1 MKTLHRYVARQVL
14 TTLAMTVAVFTGLFL
29 IVNVLKEILPLLL
42 NPQVPLL
49 NVLWAV
55 AMLLPFGLVFA
66 LPMGLL
72 TATLLVFGRLSAD
85 QELTAVRAG
94 GVSLLAL
101 VTPVLWIG
109 VLAAGVS
116 AFATL
121 ELAPRSRI
129 AFKRMSYELGL
140 ARPTALLV
148 EQRYITE
155 FTGWTIYIG
164 KRRGEAEFENVLLYQ
179 SRQDQ
184 LTQRI
189 NARRARVTSDPATR
203 QVIFQLF
210 DAEVFTK
217 SLVPETGK
225 PADGQPAPAAPAA
238 PGSGEWSMVFF
249 DEAPPVRLDLS
260 GAQPVGDKPKLSEM
274 TALELLAER
283 DEHQRRGIDATPV
296 LVNLHRQ
303 VSFSFACVSFT
314 LIGIP
319 LGLRGHRRETSF
331 GIAAALLLTAVYY
344 SFIIL
349 GQSWETRPQ
358 MFPHLIVWIPNFL
371 FQGIGAWLLW
381 RANRGQ
387 F

>member
-1 MKTLHRYVARQVL
+1 MKTLHLYVLRQVL
-14 TTLAMTVAVFTGLFL
+14 ATLAMTVAVFTGLFL
-29 IVNVLKEILPLLL
+29 IVNVLKDLLPLLVS
-42 NPQVPLL
+42 PQVPFMS
-49 NVLWAV
+49 VLQVV

-66 LPMGLL
+66 LPIGLL

-94 GVSLLAL
+94 GVSLLSL
-101 VTPVLWIG
+101 ITPVLWLG
-109 VLAAGVS
+109 VAASAVA
-116 AFATL
+116 AFANL
-121 ELAPRSRI
+121 ELAPRCRVAS
-129 AFKRMSYELGL
+129 KELLYELGM

-155 FTGWTIYIG
+155 FPGWTIYIG
-164 KRRGEAEFENVLLYQ
+164 KRRADDEFENVLLYE

-189 NARRARVTSDPATR
+189 HARRASVTSDPVTR
-203 QVIFQLF
+203 EIIFRLF

-217 SLVPETGK
+217 SLALGGESTPGGSATNS
-225 PADGQPAPAAPAA
+225 PAAQA
-238 PGSGEWSMVFF
+238 GEWGMVFF
-249 DEAPPVRLDLS
+249 EEAPPVRLKPDMQS
-260 GAQPVGDKPKLSEM
+260 SDAKPKLSEM
-274 TALELLAER
+274 TFRQLLTELGEPKR
-283 DEHQRRGIDATPV
+283 PGVDVTPV

-303 VSFSFACVSFT
+303 VSFSFACISFT

-331 GIAAALLLTAVYY
+331 GIAAALILTAVYY

-358 MFPHLIVWIPNFL
+358 MYPHLIVWIPNFL

-381 RANRGQ
+381 RANRGR
-387 F
+387 

>member
-1 MKTLHRYVARQVL
+1 MKTLHGYLARQVL
-14 TTLAMTVAVFTGLFL
+14 ATLAMTVAVFTGLFL

-42 NPQVPLL
+42 NPQVPFL
-49 NVLWAV
+49 NVLQAV
-55 AMLLPFGLVFA
+55 TMLLPFGLVFA

-94 GVSLLAL
+94 GVSLLTL
-101 VTPVLWIG
+101 VTPVLWIS

-116 AFATL
+116 AVATL
-121 ELAPRSRI
+121 ELAPRCRT

-155 FTGWTIYIG
+155 FSGWTIYIG
-164 KRRGEAEFENVLLYQ
+164 RRRNDTEFENVLLYE
-179 SRQDQ
+179 SRQEQ
-184 LTQRI
+184 LARRI
-189 NARRARVTSDPATR
+189 HARRARVTSDPVTR

-217 SLVPETGK
+217 SIVNVIAEPGSTT
-225 PADGQPAPAAPAA
+225 PVASSAPS
-238 PGSGEWSMVFF
+238 GSGEWSMVFF
-249 DEAPPVRLDLS
+249 DEAPPVRLDLT
-260 GAQPVGDKPKLSEM
+260 GAQPLGDKPKLSEM
-274 TALELLAER
+274 TARELLAER
-283 DEHQRRGIDATPV
+283 DDNRRRGIDPTPV

-319 LGLRGHRRETSF
+319 LGLRGHRRETGY

-349 GQSWETRPQ
+349 GQSLETRAHL
-358 MFPHLIVWIPNFL
+358 FPHLIVWIPNFL
-371 FQGIGAWLLW
+371 FQGLGAWLLW
-381 RANRGQ
+381 RANKGV
-387 F
+387 

>member
-1 MKTLHRYVARQVL
+1 MKTLHGYLARQVL
-14 TTLAMTVAVFTGLFL
+14 ATLAMTVAVFTGLFL

-42 NPQVPLL
+42 NPQVPFL
-49 NVLWAV
+49 NVLQAV
-55 AMLLPFGLVFA
+55 TMLLPFGLVFA

-94 GVSLLAL
+94 GVSLLTL
-101 VTPVLWIG
+101 VTPVLWIS

-116 AFATL
+116 AVATL
-121 ELAPRSRI
+121 ELAPRCRT
-129 AFKRMSYELGL
+129 AFKRMSYQLGL

-155 FTGWTIYIG
+155 FSGWTIYIG
-164 KRRGEAEFENVLLYQ
+164 RRRNDTEFENVLLYE
-179 SRQDQ
+179 SRQEQ
-184 LTQRI
+184 LARRI
-189 NARRARVTSDPATR
+189 HARRARVTSDPVTR

-217 SLVPETGK
+217 SIVNVIAEPGSTT
-225 PADGQPAPAAPAA
+225 PVASSAPS
-238 PGSGEWSMVFF
+238 GSGEWSMVFF
-249 DEAPPVRLDLS
+249 DEAPPVRLDLT
-260 GAQPVGDKPKLSEM
+260 GAQPLGDKPKLSEM
-274 TALELLAER
+274 TARELLAER
-283 DEHQRRGIDATPV
+283 DDNRRRGIDPTPV

-319 LGLRGHRRETSF
+319 LGLRGHRRETGY

-349 GQSWETRPQ
+349 GQSLETRAHL
-358 MFPHLIVWIPNFL
+358 FPHLIVWIPNFL
-371 FQGIGAWLLW
+371 FQGLGAWLLW
-381 RANRGQ
+381 RANKGV
-387 F
+387 

>member
-1 MKTLHRYVARQVL
+1 MKTLHGYVARQVL
-14 TTLAMTVAVFTGLFL
+14 ATLAMTVAVFTGLFL

-42 NPQVPLL
+42 SPQVPFTS
-49 NVLWAV
+49 VLQAV
-55 AMLLPFGLVFA
+55 TMLLPFGLVFA

-109 VLAAGVS
+109 GLASGVS
-116 AFATL
+116 ALATL
-121 ELAPRSRI
+121 EVAPRCRV
-129 AFKRMSYELGL
+129 AFKEMTYALGM

-148 EQRYITE
+148 EQRYITD
-155 FTGWTIYIG
+155 FPGWTIYIG
-164 KRRGEAEFENVLLYQ
+164 KRHGEAEFERVLLYEM
-179 SRQDQ
+179 REGQ
-184 LTQRI
+184 LVQRI
-189 NARRARVTSDPATR
+189 HARRARVTVNPAQR
-203 QVIFQLF
+203 EIIFQLF
-210 DAEVFTK
+210 EAEVFRR
-217 SLVPETGK
+217 G
-225 PADGQPAPAAPAA
+225 PAGNGAAANAVGDLSP
-238 PGSGEWSMVFF
+238 VFF

-260 GAQPVGDKPKLSEM
+260 AAQPSQAQPKISEM
-274 TALELLAER
+274 TARQLWAELGDLR
-283 DEHQRRGIDATPV
+283 QRGVDVTPV
-296 LVNLHRQ
+296 LVNLNRQ
-303 VSFSFACVSFT
+303 VSFSFACISFT

-319 LGLRGHRRETSF
+319 LGLRGHRRETSY

-358 MFPHLIVWIPNFL
+358 MYPQLIVWVPNFL

-381 RANRGQ
+381 RANRGL
-387 F
+387 

>member
-42 NPQVPLL
+42 NPQVPLV
-49 NVLWAV
+49 NVLQAV

-109 VLAAGVS
+109 LIAAGVS

-164 KRRGEAEFENVLLYQ
+164 RRRGEAEFENVLLYQ

-217 SLVPETGK
+217 SIVNVVAEPG
-225 PADGQPAPAAPAA
+225 PAAPAA
-238 PGSGEWSMVFF
+238 SSAPPEWSMVFF
-249 DEAPPVRLDLS
+249 DEAPPVRLDVS
-260 GAQPVGDKPKLSEM
+260 GAQPVGDQPKLNEM

-283 DEHQRRGIDATPV
+283 AGHQRRGIDATPV

-381 RANRGQ
+381 RANRGR

>member
-1 MKTLHRYVARQVL
+1 MKTLHGYLARQVL
-14 TTLAMTVAVFTGLFL
+14 ATLAMTVAVFTGLFL

-42 NPQVPLL
+42 NPQVPFL
-49 NVLWAV
+49 NVLQAV
-55 AMLLPFGLVFA
+55 TMLLPFGLVFA

-94 GVSLLAL
+94 GVSLLTL
-101 VTPVLWIG
+101 VTPVLWIS

-116 AFATL
+116 AVATL
-121 ELAPRSRI
+121 ELAPRCRT
-129 AFKRMSYELGL
+129 AFKRMSYQLGL

-155 FTGWTIYIG
+155 FSGWTIYIG
-164 KRRGEAEFENVLLYQ
+164 RRRNDTEFENVLLYEA
-179 SRQDQ
+179 RQEQ
-184 LTQRI
+184 LARRI
-189 NARRARVTSDPATR
+189 HARRARVTSDPVTR

-217 SLVPETGK
+217 SIVNVIAE
-225 PADGQPAPAAPAA
+225 
-238 PGSGEWSMVFF
+238 PGSTTPVASSAPSGSGDWSMVFF
-249 DEAPPVRLDLS
+249 DEAPPVRLDLT
-260 GAQPVGDKPKLSEM
+260 GAQPLGDKPKLSEM
-274 TALELLAER
+274 TARELLAER
-283 DEHQRRGIDATPV
+283 DENRRRGIDPTPV

-319 LGLRGHRRETSF
+319 LGLRGHRRETGY

-349 GQSWETRPQ
+349 GQSLETRAHL
-358 MFPHLIVWIPNFL
+358 FPHLIVWIPNFL
-371 FQGIGAWLLW
+371 FQGLGAWLLW
-381 RANRGQ
+381 RANKGV
-387 F
+387 

>member
-1 MKTLHRYVARQVL
+1 MKTLHGYLARQVL
-14 TTLAMTVAVFTGLFL
+14 ATLAMTVAVFTGLFL

-42 NPQVPLL
+42 NPQVPFL
-49 NVLWAV
+49 NVLQAV
-55 AMLLPFGLVFA
+55 TMLLPFGLVFA

-94 GVSLLAL
+94 GVSLLTL
-101 VTPVLWIG
+101 VTPVLWIS

-116 AFATL
+116 AVATL
-121 ELAPRSRI
+121 ELAPRCRT

-155 FTGWTIYIG
+155 FSGWTIYIG
-164 KRRGEAEFENVLLYQ
+164 RRRNDTEFENVLLYE
-179 SRQDQ
+179 SRQEQ
-184 LTQRI
+184 LARRI
-189 NARRARVTSDPATR
+189 HARRARVTSDPVTR

-217 SLVPETGK
+217 SIVNVIAEPGSTT
-225 PADGQPAPAAPAA
+225 PVASSAPS
-238 PGSGEWSMVFF
+238 GSGEWSMVFF
-249 DEAPPVRLDLS
+249 DEAPPVRLDLT
-260 GAQPVGDKPKLSEM
+260 GAQPLGDKPKLSEM
-274 TALELLAER
+274 TARELLAER
-283 DEHQRRGIDATPV
+283 DENRRRGIDPTPV

-319 LGLRGHRRETSF
+319 LGLRGHRRETGY

-349 GQSWETRPQ
+349 GQSLETRAHL
-358 MFPHLIVWIPNFL
+358 FPHLIVWIPNFL
-371 FQGIGAWLLW
+371 FQGLGAWLLW
-381 RANRGQ
+381 RANKG

>member
-1 MKTLHRYVARQVL
+1 MKTLHGYLARQVL
-14 TTLAMTVAVFTGLFL
+14 ATLAMTVAVFTGLFL

-42 NPQVPLL
+42 NPQVPFL
-49 NVLWAV
+49 NVLQAV
-55 AMLLPFGLVFA
+55 TMLLPFGLVFA

-94 GVSLLAL
+94 GVSLLTL
-101 VTPVLWIG
+101 VTPVLWIS

-116 AFATL
+116 AVATL
-121 ELAPRSRI
+121 ELAPRCRT
-129 AFKRMSYELGL
+129 AFKRMSYQLGL

-155 FTGWTIYIG
+155 FSGWTIYIG
-164 KRRGEAEFENVLLYQ
+164 RRRNDTEFENVLLYE
-179 SRQDQ
+179 SRQEQ
-184 LTQRI
+184 LARRI
-189 NARRARVTSDPATR
+189 HARRARVTSDPVTR

-217 SLVPETGK
+217 SIVNVIAEPGSTM
-225 PADGQPAPAAPAA
+225 PVASSAPS
-238 PGSGEWSMVFF
+238 GSGEWSMVFF
-249 DEAPPVRLDLS
+249 DEAPPVRLDLT
-260 GAQPVGDKPKLSEM
+260 GAQPLGDKPKLSEM
-274 TALELLAER
+274 TARELLAER
-283 DEHQRRGIDATPV
+283 DDNRRRGIDPTPV

-319 LGLRGHRRETSF
+319 LGLRGHRRETGY

-349 GQSWETRPQ
+349 GQSLETRAHL
-358 MFPHLIVWIPNFL
+358 FPHLIVWIPNFL
-371 FQGIGAWLLW
+371 FQGLGVWLLW
-381 RANRGQ
+381 RANKGV
-387 F
+387 

>member
-14 TTLAMTVAVFTGLFL
+14 ATLAMTVAVFTGLFL

-42 NPQVPLL
+42 SPQVPFTS
-49 NVLWAV
+49 VLQAV

-109 VLAAGVS
+109 VLASGVS

-121 ELAPRSRI
+121 ELAPRCRV
-129 AFKRMSYELGL
+129 AFKEMTYALGM

-148 EQRYITE
+148 EQRYITD
-155 FTGWTIYIG
+155 FPGWTIFIG
-164 KRRGEAEFENVLLYQ
+164 KRHGEAEFERVLLYEM
-179 SRQDQ
+179 RDGQ
-184 LTQRI
+184 LVQRI
-189 NARRARVTSDPATR
+189 HARRARVTANPER
-203 QVIFQLF
+203 REILFQLF
-210 DAEVFTK
+210 EAEVFRRGPTGNGGA
-217 SLVPETGK
+217 ETNAVGDLS
-225 PADGQPAPAAPAA
+225 P
-238 PGSGEWSMVFF
+238 VFF

-260 GAQPVGDKPKLSEM
+260 GTQPSQGKPKISEM
-274 TALELLAER
+274 TARQLWAALGELKER
-283 DEHQRRGIDATPV
+283 GVDATPV
-296 LVNLHRQ
+296 LVNLNRQ
-303 VSFSFACVSFT
+303 VSFSFACISFT

-319 LGLRGHRRETSF
+319 LGLRGHRRETSY

-349 GQSWETRPQ
+349 GQSWETRPHMYPQ
-358 MFPHLIVWIPNFL
+358 LIVWVPNFL

-381 RANRGQ
+381 RANRGL
-387 F
+387 

>member
-14 TTLAMTVAVFTGLFL
+14 VTLVMTVAVFTGLFL

-42 NPQVPLL
+42 SPQVPFTS
-49 NVLWAV
+49 VLQAV

-109 VLAAGVS
+109 VLASGLS
-116 AFATL
+116 AFAKL
-121 ELAPRSRI
+121 EIAPRCRV
-129 AFKRMSYELGL
+129 AFKEMTYALGM

-148 EQRYITE
+148 EQRYISD
-155 FTGWTIYIG
+155 FPGWTIYIG
-164 KRRGEAEFENVLLYQ
+164 KRRSDAEFENVLLYEM
-179 SRQDQ
+179 RGGQ
-184 LTQRI
+184 LVQRI
-189 NARRARVTSDPATR
+189 HARRARVTANPA
-203 QVIFQLF
+203 QQEIIFQLF
-210 DAEVFTK
+210 EAEIFGRA
-217 SLVPETGK
+217 PTGAGGGG
-225 PADGQPAPAAPAA
+225 PNVVGDLSP
-238 PGSGEWSMVFF
+238 VFF

-260 GAQPVGDKPKLSEM
+260 AAQPSHGQRKISEM
-274 TALELLAER
+274 TALQLWAER
-283 DEHQRRGIDATPV
+283 RELEQRGVDATPV
-296 LVNLHRQ
+296 LVNLNRQ
-303 VSFSFACVSFT
+303 VSFSFACLSFT

-349 GQSWETRPQ
+349 GQSWETRPELY
-358 MFPHLIVWIPNFL
+358 PHLIVWVPNFL
-371 FQGIGAWLLW
+371 FQGLGAWLLW
-381 RANRGQ
+381 RANRSL
-387 F
+387 

>member
-1 MKTLHRYVARQVL
+1 MSTLHRYVARQVL
-14 TTLAMTVAVFTGLFL
+14 ATLAMTVAVFTGLFL
-29 IVNVLKEILPLLL
+29 IVNVLKEVLPLLL
-42 NPQVPLL
+42 NPQVPFLS
-49 NVLWAV
+49 VLWAV

-121 ELAPRSRI
+121 ELAPRSRV
-129 AFKRMSYELGL
+129 AFKEMSYQLGL

-164 KRRGEAEFENVLLYQ
+164 RRRGDAEFENVLLYQ

-184 LTQRI
+184 LAQRI

-203 QVIFQLF
+203 QVILQLF

-217 SLVPETGK
+217 SIANVVAEPG
-225 PADGQPAPAAPAA
+225 PPAPVASPAP

-260 GAQPVGDKPKLSEM
+260 GSQPLGDKPKLNEM
-274 TALELLAER
+274 TARQLLAER
-283 DEHQRRGIDATPV
+283 DEQLRRGIDPTPV

-358 MFPHLIVWIPNFL
+358 MHPHLIVWAPNFL
-371 FQGIGAWLLW
+371 FQGLGAWLLW
-381 RANRGQ
+381 RANRGLS
-387 F
+387 

>member
-1 MKTLHRYVARQVL
+1 MKTLHRYVARQL
-14 TTLAMTVAVFTGLFL
+14 LATLAMTVAVFTGLFL

-42 NPQVPLL
+42 SPQVPFTS
-49 NVLWAV
+49 VLHAV
-55 AMLLPFGLVFA
+55 ALLLPFGLVFA

-109 VLAAGVS
+109 VLASGVS

-121 ELAPRSRI
+121 ELAPRCRV
-129 AFKRMSYELGL
+129 AFKEMTYNFGM

-148 EQRYITE
+148 EQRYITD
-155 FTGWTIYIG
+155 FPGWTIYIG
-164 KRRGEAEFENVLLYQ
+164 KRRGDAEFENVLLYEM
-179 SRQDQ
+179 RDGQ
-184 LTQRI
+184 LVQRI
-189 NARRARVTSDPATR
+189 HARRARVTANPGQR
-203 QVIFQLF
+203 EILFQLF
-210 DAEVFTK
+210 EAEIFTR
-217 SLVPETGK
+217 
-225 PADGQPAPAAPAA
+225 AMA
-238 PGSGEWSMVFF
+238 GEGGTATNVVGDLTPVFF

-260 GAQPVGDKPKLSEM
+260 GAQPTDAKPKLSEM
-274 TALELLAER
+274 TGRQLRAELRER
-283 DEHQRRGIDATPV
+283 QQQGLDVTPV

-303 VSFSFACVSFT
+303 VSFSFACISFT

-358 MFPHLIVWIPNFL
+358 MYPHLIVWVPNFL
-371 FQGIGAWLLW
+371 FQGISAWLLW
-381 RANRGQ
+381 RANRGLGAG
-387 F
+387 

>member
-1 MKTLHRYVARQVL
+1 MKTLHGYLARQVL
-14 TTLAMTVAVFTGLFL
+14 ATLAMTVAVFTGLFL

-42 NPQVPLL
+42 NPQVPFL
-49 NVLWAV
+49 NVLQAV
-55 AMLLPFGLVFA
+55 TMLLPFGLVFA

-94 GVSLLAL
+94 GVSLLTL
-101 VTPVLWIG
+101 VTPVLWIS

-116 AFATL
+116 AVATL
-121 ELAPRSRI
+121 ELAPRCRT

-155 FTGWTIYIG
+155 FSGWTIYIG
-164 KRRGEAEFENVLLYQ
+164 RRRNDTEFENVLLYE
-179 SRQDQ
+179 SRQEQ
-184 LTQRI
+184 LARRI
-189 NARRARVTSDPATR
+189 HARRARVTSDPVTR

-217 SLVPETGK
+217 SIVNVIAEPGSTT
-225 PADGQPAPAAPAA
+225 PVASSAPS
-238 PGSGEWSMVFF
+238 GSGEWSMVFF
-249 DEAPPVRLDLS
+249 DEAPPVRLDLT
-260 GAQPVGDKPKLSEM
+260 GAQPLGDKPKLSEM
-274 TALELLAER
+274 TARELLAER
-283 DEHQRRGIDATPV
+283 DENRRRGIDPTPV

-319 LGLRGHRRETSF
+319 LGLRGHRRETGY

-349 GQSWETRPQ
+349 GQSLETRAHL
-358 MFPHLIVWIPNFL
+358 FPHLIVWIPNFL
-371 FQGIGAWLLW
+371 FQGLGAWLLW
-381 RANRGQ
+381 RANKGV
-387 F
+387 

>member
-1 MKTLHRYVARQVL
+1 MKTLHLYVTRQVL

-29 IVNVLKEILPLLL
+29 IVNVLKDILPLLL
-42 NPQVPLL
+42 SPQVPFTS
-49 NVLWAV
+49 VLQAV
-55 AMLLPFGLVFA
+55 ALLLPYGLVFA

-109 VLAAGVS
+109 VIASSVS

-121 ELAPRSRI
+121 ELAPRCRV
-129 AFKRMSYELGL
+129 AFKEMSYAFGM

-148 EQRYITE
+148 EQRYITD
-155 FTGWTIYIG
+155 FPGWTIYIG
-164 KRRGEAEFENVLLYQ
+164 KRRGDAEFENVLLYE
-179 SRQDQ
+179 SRQEQ

-189 NARRARVTSDPATR
+189 HARRARVTSDSATR
-203 QVIFQLF
+203 KIIFQLF

-217 SLVPETGK
+217 SLVMTPGAGTDAATNQP
-225 PADGQPAPAAPAA
+225 PASPQ
-238 PGSGEWSMVFF
+238 SGEWSMVFF
-249 DEAPPVRLDLS
+249 EEAPPVRLDLS
-260 GAQPVGDKPKLSEM
+260 GVQPLGAKPKYGEM
-274 TALELLAER
+274 TFTQLRAELREL
-283 DEHQRRGIDATPV
+283 QRQGIDPSPV

-331 GIAAALLLTAVYY
+331 GIAAALMLTAVYY

-358 MFPHLIVWIPNFL
+358 MYPHLIVWVPNFL

-381 RANRGQ
+381 RANRGL
-387 F
+387 

>member
-42 NPQVPLL
+42 NPQVPLV
-49 NVLWAV
+49 NVLQAV
-55 AMLLPFGLVFA
+55 GMLLPFGLVFA

-109 VLAAGVS
+109 LIAAGVS

-164 KRRGEAEFENVLLYQ
+164 RRLGEAEFENVLLYQ

-189 NARRARVTSDPATR
+189 NARRARVTSDPVTR

-210 DAEVFTK
+210 EAEVFTK
-217 SLVPETGK
+217 SIVNVVAEPG
-225 PADGQPAPAAPAA
+225 PAAPAA
-238 PGSGEWSMVFF
+238 SSAPPGSGEWSMVFF

-260 GAQPVGDKPKLSEM
+260 GAQPVGDQPKLNEM

-283 DEHQRRGIDATPV
+283 AGHQRRGIDATPV

-349 GQSWETRPQ
+349 GQSWETRPK

-381 RANRGQ
+381 RANRGR

>member
-42 NPQVPLL
+42 NPQVPLV
-49 NVLWAV
+49 NVLQAV

-109 VLAAGVS
+109 LIAAGVS

-155 FTGWTIYIG
+155 FPGWTIYIG
-164 KRRGEAEFENVLLYQ
+164 RRRGEAEFENVLLYQ

-217 SLVPETGK
+217 SIVNVVAEPG
-225 PADGQPAPAAPAA
+225 PAAPAA
-238 PGSGEWSMVFF
+238 SSAPPGSGEWSMVFF
-249 DEAPPVRLDLS
+249 DEAPPVRLDVS
-260 GAQPVGDKPKLSEM
+260 GAQPVGDQPKLNEM

-283 DEHQRRGIDATPV
+283 AGHQRRGIDATPV

-381 RANRGQ
+381 RANRGRY
-387 F
+387 

>member
-1 MKTLHRYVARQVL
+1 MMKTLHRYVARQIL
-14 TTLAMTVAVFTGLFL
+14 ATLAMTVAVFTGLFL

-42 NPQVPLL
+42 SPQVPFVS
-49 NVLWAV
+49 VLQAV
-55 AMLLPFGLVFA
+55 AMLLPFGLIFA

-94 GVSLLAL
+94 GVSLVAL

-109 VLAAGVS
+109 LIASGVS

-121 ELAPRSRI
+121 ELAPRCRV
-129 AFKRMSYELGL
+129 AFKEMTYALGI

-155 FTGWTIYIG
+155 FPGWTIYIG
-164 KRRGEAEFENVLLYQ
+164 KRRGDAEFENVLLYEM
-179 SRQDQ
+179 REGQ
-184 LTQRI
+184 LVQRI
-189 NARRARVTSDPATR
+189 HARRARVTANPGNR
-203 QVIFQLF
+203 EMLFQLF
-210 DAEVFTK
+210 EAEIFTR
-217 SLVPETGK
+217 SLGGES
-225 PADGQPAPAAPAA
+225 
-238 PGSGEWSMVFF
+238 GSATNVVGDLSPVFF

-260 GAQPVGDKPKLSEM
+260 AAQPSQGQPKFSEM
-274 TALELLAER
+274 TFVQLLAER
-283 DEHQRRGIDATPV
+283 RELQQRGIDATPV

-303 VSFSFACVSFT
+303 VSFSCACISFT

-358 MFPHLIVWIPNFL
+358 LYPHLIVWVPNFL
-371 FQGIGAWLLW
+371 FQGLGAWMLW
-381 RANRGQ
+381 RANRGL
-387 F
+387 

>member
-1 MKTLHRYVARQVL
+1 MKTLHGYLARQVL
-14 TTLAMTVAVFTGLFL
+14 ATLAMTVAVFTGLFL

-42 NPQVPLL
+42 NPQVPFL
-49 NVLWAV
+49 NVLQAV
-55 AMLLPFGLVFA
+55 TMLLPFGLVFA

-94 GVSLLAL
+94 GVSLLTL
-101 VTPVLWIG
+101 VTPVLWIS

-116 AFATL
+116 AVATL
-121 ELAPRSRI
+121 ELAPRCRT
-129 AFKRMSYELGL
+129 AFKRMSYQLGL

-155 FTGWTIYIG
+155 FSGWTIYIG
-164 KRRGEAEFENVLLYQ
+164 RRRNDTEFENVLLYE
-179 SRQDQ
+179 SRQEQ
-184 LTQRI
+184 LARRI
-189 NARRARVTSDPATR
+189 HARRARVTSDPVTR

-217 SLVPETGK
+217 SIVNVIAEPGSTT
-225 PADGQPAPAAPAA
+225 PVASSAPS
-238 PGSGEWSMVFF
+238 GSGEWSMVFF
-249 DEAPPVRLDLS
+249 DEAPPVRLDLT
-260 GAQPVGDKPKLSEM
+260 GAQPLGDKPKLSEM
-274 TALELLAER
+274 TARELLAER
-283 DEHQRRGIDATPV
+283 DENRRRGIDPTPV

-319 LGLRGHRRETSF
+319 LGLRGHRRETGY

-349 GQSWETRPQ
+349 GQSLETRAHL
-358 MFPHLIVWIPNFL
+358 FPHLIVWIPNFL
-371 FQGIGAWLLW
+371 FQGLGAWLLW
-381 RANRGQ
+381 RANKGV
-387 F
+387 

>member
-1 MKTLHRYVARQVL
+1 MKTLHRYVTRQVL
-14 TTLAMTVAVFTGLFL
+14 TTLAMTVAVFTGLL
-29 IVNVLKEILPLLL
+29 LVGNILKDVLPLLL
-42 NPQVPLL
+42 SPQVPFTS
-49 NVLWAV
+49 VLQ
-55 AMLLPFGLVFA
+55 AMALLLPYGLVFA

-85 QELTAVRAG
+85 QELTAVHAG

-109 VLAAGVS
+109 VLAGGVS

-121 ELAPRSRI
+121 ELAPRCRV
-129 AFKRMSYELGL
+129 AFTGMKYAFGL

-148 EQRYITE
+148 EQRYITD
-155 FTGWTIYIG
+155 FPGWTIYIG
-164 KRRGEAEFENVLLYQ
+164 KRQGDAEFENVLLYE
-179 SRQDQ
+179 SRQQQ

-189 NARRARVTSDPATR
+189 HARRARVTSDPETR
-203 QVIFQLF
+203 QIIFQLF
-210 DAEVFTK
+210 NAEVFTK
-217 SLVPETGK
+217 SLVTTPGVGTG
-225 PADGQPAPAAPAA
+225 AVTNQPPVSAQ
-238 PGSGEWSMVFF
+238 SGEWGMVFF

-260 GAQPVGDKPKLSEM
+260 GAQPSDAKPKHSEM
-274 TALELLAER
+274 TFTQLRAELREL
-283 DEHQRRGIDATPV
+283 QQRGIDPTPV

-303 VSFSFACVSFT
+303 ISFSFACVSFT

-358 MFPHLIVWIPNFL
+358 MYPQLIVWVPNFL

-381 RANRGQ
+381 RANRGL
-387 F
+387 

>member
-1 MKTLHRYVARQVL
+1 MKTLHLYVSRQVL
-14 TTLAMTVAVFTGLFL
+14 ATLAMTVAVFTGLFL
-29 IVNVLKEILPLLL
+29 IVNVLKDVLSLLL
-42 NPQVPLL
+42 SPQVPVTS
-49 NVLWAV
+49 VLQAV
-55 AMLLPFGLVFA
+55 ALLLPYGLVFA

-101 VTPVLWIG
+101 VTPVLCLG
-109 VLAAGVS
+109 VIASGVS

-121 ELAPRSRI
+121 ELAPRCRV
-129 AFKRMSYELGL
+129 AFKEMSYALGM

-148 EQRYITE
+148 EQRYITD
-155 FTGWTIYIG
+155 FPGWTIYIG
-164 KRRGEAEFENVLLYQ
+164 TRRGDTEFANVLLYE
-179 SRQDQ
+179 SRQEQ
-184 LTQRI
+184 LTRRI
-189 NARRARVTSDPATR
+189 HARRARVTSDPATR

-217 SLVPETGK
+217 SIVNVVAEPGPPT
-225 PADGQPAPAAPAA
+225 PVTSTAPA
-238 PGSGEWSMVFF
+238 GSGEWSMVFF
-249 DEAPPVRLDLS
+249 EEAPPVRLDFS
-260 GAQPVGDKPKLSEM
+260 GAQPSDGKPKHSEM
-274 TALELLAER
+274 TFQQLLAELAELR
-283 DEHQRRGIDATPV
+283 QRGIDPTPV

-358 MFPHLIVWIPNFL
+358 MYPHLIVWVPNFL
-371 FQGIGAWLLW
+371 FQGLGGWLLW
-381 RANRGQ
+381 RANRGL
-387 F
+387 

>member
-1 MKTLHRYVARQVL
+1 MKTLHRYVARQML
-14 TTLAMTVAVFTGLFL
+14 TTLFMAVAVFTGLFL

-42 NPQVPLL
+42 NPQVPLTS
-49 NVLWAV
+49 VLRAV

-85 QELTAVRAG
+85 QELIAVRAG

-109 VLAAGVS
+109 LVASGVS
-116 AFATL
+116 AFASL

-129 AFKRMSYELGL
+129 AFKRMSFELGL

-155 FTGWTIYIG
+155 FTGWTIYLG
-164 KRRGEAEFENVLLYQ
+164 RRRGESEFENVLLYQ

-189 NARRARVTSDPATR
+189 NARRARVTSDPTTR
-203 QVIFQLF
+203 QIIFQLF

-217 SLVPETGK
+217 SIGSIVTEQGSTAP
-225 PADGQPAPAAPAA
+225 PAGSAV

-260 GAQPVGDKPKLSEM
+260 GTQSAGNQPKLSEM
-274 TALELLAER
+274 TARELLAER
-283 DEHQRRGIDATPV
+283 AAHQRRGIDATPV

-344 SFIIL
+344 SFMIL
-349 GQSWETRPQ
+349 GQSLEFRPET
-358 MFPHLIVWIPNFL
+358 FPHLIVWIPNFL

-381 RANRGQ
+381 RANRGRL
-387 F
+387 

>member
-1 MKTLHRYVARQVL
+1 MKTLHGYLARQVL
-14 TTLAMTVAVFTGLFL
+14 ATLAMTVAVFTGLFL

-42 NPQVPLL
+42 NPQVPFL
-49 NVLWAV
+49 NVLQAV
-55 AMLLPFGLVFA
+55 TMLLPFGLVFA

-94 GVSLLAL
+94 GVSLLTL
-101 VTPVLWIG
+101 VTPVLWIS

-116 AFATL
+116 AVATL
-121 ELAPRSRI
+121 ELAPRCRT

-155 FTGWTIYIG
+155 FSGWTIYIG
-164 KRRGEAEFENVLLYQ
+164 RRRNDTEFEDVLLYE
-179 SRQDQ
+179 SRQEQ
-184 LTQRI
+184 LARRI
-189 NARRARVTSDPATR
+189 HARRARVTSDPVTR

-217 SLVPETGK
+217 SIVNVIAEPGSTT
-225 PADGQPAPAAPAA
+225 PVASSAPS
-238 PGSGEWSMVFF
+238 GSGEWSMVFF
-249 DEAPPVRLDLS
+249 DEAPPVRLDLT
-260 GAQPVGDKPKLSEM
+260 GAQPLGDKPKLSEM
-274 TALELLAER
+274 TARELLAER
-283 DEHQRRGIDATPV
+283 DENRRRGIDPTPV

-319 LGLRGHRRETSF
+319 LGLRGHRRETGY

-349 GQSWETRPQ
+349 GQSLETRAHL
-358 MFPHLIVWIPNFL
+358 FPHLIVWIPNFL
-371 FQGIGAWLLW
+371 FQGLGAWLLW
-381 RANRGQ
+381 RANKGV
-387 F
+387 

>member
-1 MKTLHRYVARQVL
+1 MKTLHGYLARQVL
-14 TTLAMTVAVFTGLFL
+14 ATLAMTVAVFTGLFL

-42 NPQVPLL
+42 NPQVPFL
-49 NVLWAV
+49 NVLQAV
-55 AMLLPFGLVFA
+55 TMLLPFGLVFA

-94 GVSLLAL
+94 GVSLLTL
-101 VTPVLWIG
+101 VTPVLWIS

-116 AFATL
+116 AVATL
-121 ELAPRSRI
+121 ELAPRCRT
-129 AFKRMSYELGL
+129 AFKRMSYQLGL

-155 FTGWTIYIG
+155 FSGWTIYIG
-164 KRRGEAEFENVLLYQ
+164 RRRNDTEFENVLLYE
-179 SRQDQ
+179 SRQEQ
-184 LTQRI
+184 LARRI
-189 NARRARVTSDPATR
+189 HARRARVTSDPVTR

-217 SLVPETGK
+217 SIVNVIAEPGSTT
-225 PADGQPAPAAPAA
+225 PVASSAPS
-238 PGSGEWSMVFF
+238 GSGEWSMVFF
-249 DEAPPVRLDLS
+249 DEAPPVRLDLT
-260 GAQPVGDKPKLSEM
+260 GAQPLGDKPKLSEM
-274 TALELLAER
+274 TARELLAER
-283 DEHQRRGIDATPV
+283 DENRRRGIDPTPV

-319 LGLRGHRRETSF
+319 LGLRGHRRETGY

-349 GQSWETRPQ
+349 GQSLETRAHL
-358 MFPHLIVWIPNFL
+358 FPHLIVWIPNFL
-371 FQGIGAWLLW
+371 FQGLGAWLLW
-381 RANRGQ
+381 RANKG

>member
-1 MKTLHRYVARQVL
+1 MKTLHRYIARQVL

-49 NVLWAV
+49 NVLQAI

-94 GVSLLAL
+94 GVSLIAL
-101 VTPVLWIG
+101 VTPVLWLG

-121 ELAPRSRI
+121 ELAPRCRV
-129 AFKRMSYELGL
+129 AFKEMSYQLGV

-155 FTGWTIYIG
+155 FPGWTIYIG
-164 KRRGEAEFENVLLYQ
+164 RRLGEAEFENVLLYQ
-179 SRQDQ
+179 SRQEQ

-189 NARRARVTSDPATR
+189 HARRARVSSDPATR
-203 QVIFQLF
+203 QLVFQLF
-210 DAEVFTK
+210 DAEIFTR
-217 SLVPETGK
+217 SIVNVVAEPG
-225 PADGQPAPAAPAA
+225 PAAPVASSA
-238 PGSGEWSMVFF
+238 PPGSSEWSMVFF
-249 DEAPPVRLDLS
+249 DEAPPVRLDLTS
-260 GAQPVGDKPKLSEM
+260 AQPAGGKPKLNEM
-274 TALELLAER
+274 TARQLWAER
-283 DEHQRRGIDATPV
+283 DEQVRRGIDPTPV

-349 GQSWETRPQ
+349 GQSLETRSHL
-358 MFPHLIVWIPNFL
+358 FPHLIVWIPNFL
-371 FQGIGAWLLW
+371 FQGLGAWLLW
-381 RANRGQ
+381 RANKGV
-387 F
+387 

>member
-1 MKTLHRYVARQVL
+1 MKTLHGYLARQVL
-14 TTLAMTVAVFTGLFL
+14 ATLAMTVAVFTGLFL

-42 NPQVPLL
+42 NPQVPFL
-49 NVLWAV
+49 NVLQAV
-55 AMLLPFGLVFA
+55 TMLLPFGLVFA

-94 GVSLLAL
+94 GVSLLTL
-101 VTPVLWIG
+101 VTPVLWIS

-116 AFATL
+116 AVATL
-121 ELAPRSRI
+121 ELAPRCRT
-129 AFKRMSYELGL
+129 AFKRMSYQLGL

-155 FTGWTIYIG
+155 FSGWTIYIG
-164 KRRGEAEFENVLLYQ
+164 RRRSDTEFENVLLYE
-179 SRQDQ
+179 SRQEQ
-184 LTQRI
+184 LARRI
-189 NARRARVTSDPATR
+189 HARRARVTSDPETR

-217 SLVPETGK
+217 SIVNVIAEPGSTT
-225 PADGQPAPAAPAA
+225 PVASSAPS
-238 PGSGEWSMVFF
+238 GSGEWSMVFF
-249 DEAPPVRLDLS
+249 DEAPPVRLDLT
-260 GAQPVGDKPKLSEM
+260 GAQPLGDKPKLSEM
-274 TALELLAER
+274 TARELLAER
-283 DEHQRRGIDATPV
+283 DDNRRRGIDPTPV

-319 LGLRGHRRETSF
+319 LGLRGHRRETGY

-349 GQSWETRPQ
+349 GQSLETRSHL
-358 MFPHLIVWIPNFL
+358 FPHLIVWIPNFL
-371 FQGIGAWLLW
+371 FQGLGAWLLW
-381 RANRGQ
+381 RANKGV
-387 F
+387 

>member
-1 MKTLHRYVARQVL
+1 MRTLHRYLARQVL
-14 TTLAMTVAVFTGLFL
+14 VTLAMTVAVFTGLFL
-29 IVNVLKEILPLLL
+29 IVNVLKEILPLLVS
-42 NPQVPLL
+42 PQVPFLSAL
-49 NVLWAV
+49 QAL

-85 QELTAVRAG
+85 QELVAVRAG

-101 VTPVLWIG
+101 VTPVLWMS

-121 ELAPRSRI
+121 ELAPRSRV
-129 AFKRMSYELGL
+129 AFKELGYQL
-140 ARPTALLV
+140 GVARPTALLV

-155 FTGWTIYIG
+155 FSGWAIFIG
-164 KRRGEAEFENVLLYQ
+164 RRQGESEFENVLLYET
-179 SRQDQ
+179 RQEQ
-184 LTQRI
+184 LARRI
-189 NARRARVTSDPATR
+189 HARRARVSSDPATR

-217 SLVPETGK
+217 SIVTVVAEPGS
-225 PADGQPAPAAPAA
+225 PAPV
-238 PGSGEWSMVFF
+238 PGATPGGGGDWNMVYFE
-249 DEAPPVRLDLS
+249 EAPPVRLDLS
-260 GAQPVGDKPKLSEM
+260 SVQPSEGKPKHSEM
-274 TALELLAER
+274 TFRQLKAELAELR
-283 DEHQRRGIDATPV
+283 QRGIDPTPV

-349 GQSWETRPQ
+349 GQSLETRPHL
-358 MFPHLIVWIPNFL
+358 FPHLIVWIPNFL
-371 FQGIGAWLLW
+371 FQGFGAWLLW
-381 RANRGQ
+381 RANKGV
-387 F
+387 